1 MTEAGTRVA
10 VVAAVRRFRRPERVQ
25 IRLGNQLP
33 DASGEIDTEV
43 RRLDSPTGE
52 IILVTGLPRPRIRD

>member
-1 MTEAGTRVA
+1 
-10 VVAAVRRFRRPERVQ
+10 VRRFRRPERVQ

-33 DASGEIDTEV
+33 DMSGEIDTDV

-52 IILVTGLPRPRIRD
+52 IILVTGMPVRRERIN